1 LTSRHQA
8 ISVNA
13 SPSSSMTAMSV
24 TQVRAVCFHSGSAV
38 PALAAVAVWVAVPG
52 ETSALP
58 EGCAF
63 AG

>member
-1 LTSRHQA
+1 
-8 ISVNA
+8 
-13 SPSSSMTAMSV
+13 MTAMSV